1 MQCPHCHADGQD
13 GRFCKKCGKP
23 LDQDVSDMTR
33 VMPPLEAL
41 HEKPTETAPDDE
53 AQAAADALTEALD
66 EAEAGEE
73 QTATAPDAVAA
84 NTDTTDEGSPE
95 NDEASDEESPEDSE
109 AHDEEAAETDDAGEE
124 FSEDAE
130 ESSEENEA
138 ANKPQLPAFLLEE
151 DGDSDDL
158 SEDPMQ
164 ERRKKLLTATALII
178 GILLAAIA
186 AVYLFTD
193 FFDTTPQTDPAEQ
206 VKNADTIAP
215 DTSLAEDTIVGHWR
229 HYNEGS
235 VIEKIGTAQY
245 RWTIGDKVYPLDFAD
260 NKYTYEDENGNTY
273 IFVLTDAD
281 HIQLAASSDK
291 SGGLITNPAFE
302 SNYIAGRVGQDGT
315 MAESMSVN
323 GDAFNIVGK
332 TYAELA
338 GTYGP
343 GSLSVIGD
351 DQYIVFRGE
360 GGNFAVQ
367 FQGETVPLSA
377 QAQKDYDLTPLLS
390 GGQSYSVVPMSYD
403 NTTPVVDTTPNG
415 TSDPSTGGDTTT
427 GDGTTSTPPTVTVP
441 PTTTTPTTPGN
452 DSTTTTTPPATTT
465 TDDDEDEDTEYTV
478 EIPDMPTFPSTTAVA
493 TGVVW
498 ADLGFVI
505 KNAPS
510 TLSVEDLSAVLGI
523 ALEVGTAPANE
534 SGFAFYGMD
543 EGYFA
548 GTYAYGDHSFYISG
562 YGNSALAPDKTIL
575 FIQQIS

>member
-84 NTDTTDEGSPE
+84 DTDMTDEGSLE
-95 NDEASDEESPEDSE
+95 NDEASDEKSSEDSE
-109 AHDEEAAETDDAGEE
+109 AHDGEAAETDDAGEE
-124 FSEDAE
+124 SSEDAE

-390 GGQSYSVVPMSYD
+390 GSQSYSVVPMSYD

-452 DSTTTTTPPATTT
+452 DSTPPTTTT

>member
-84 NTDTTDEGSPE
+84 DTDATDEGSLE
-95 NDEASDEESPEDSE
+95 NDEASDEKSSEDSE
-109 AHDEEAAETDDAGEE
+109 AHDGEAAETDDAGEE
-124 FSEDAE
+124 SSEDAE

-403 NTTPVVDTTPNG
+403 NTTPNG
-415 TSDPSTGGDTTT
+415 TTDPSTGGDTTT

-452 DSTTTTTPPATTT
+452 DSTPPTTTT

>member
-84 NTDTTDEGSPE
+84 DTDATDEGSLE
-95 NDEASDEESPEDSE
+95 NDEASDEKSSEDSE
-109 AHDEEAAETDDAGEE
+109 AHDGEAAETDDAGEE
-124 FSEDAE
+124 SSEDAE

-245 RWTIGDKVYPLDFAD
+245 RWTIDDKVYPLDFAD

-390 GGQSYSVVPMSYD
+390 GSQSYSVVPMSYD
-403 NTTPVVDTTPNG
+403 NTTPNG
-415 TSDPSTGGDTTT
+415 TTDPSTGGDTTT

-452 DSTTTTTPPATTT
+452 DSTPPTTTT

>member
-84 NTDTTDEGSPE
+84 DTDATDEGSLK
-95 NDEASDEESPEDSE
+95 NDEASDEKSSEDSE
-109 AHDEEAAETDDAGEE
+109 AHDGEAAEADDAGEE
-124 FSEDAE
+124 SSEDAE

-390 GGQSYSVVPMSYD
+390 GSQSYSVVPMSYD
-403 NTTPVVDTTPNG
+403 NTTPNG
-415 TSDPSTGGDTTT
+415 TTDPSTGGDTTT

-452 DSTTTTTPPATTT
+452 DSTPPTTTT

>member
-84 NTDTTDEGSPE
+84 DTDATDEGSLE
-95 NDEASDEESPEDSE
+95 NDEASDEKSSEDSE
-109 AHDEEAAETDDAGEE
+109 AHDGEAAETDDAGEE
-124 FSEDAE
+124 SSEDAE

-390 GGQSYSVVPMSYD
+390 GSQSYSVVPMSYD

-415 TSDPSTGGDTTT
+415 PTDPSTGGDTTT

-441 PTTTTPTTPGN
+441 PTTTTPTTPP
-452 DSTTTTTPPATTT
+452 TTTI

>member
-84 NTDTTDEGSPE
+84 DTDATDEGSLE
-95 NDEASDEESPEDSE
+95 NDEASDEKSSEDSE
-109 AHDEEAAETDDAGEE
+109 AHDGEAAETDDAGEE
-124 FSEDAE
+124 SSEDAE

-229 HYNEGS
+229 HYNDGS

-390 GGQSYSVVPMSYD
+390 GSQSYSVVPMSYD

-415 TSDPSTGGDTTT
+415 TTDPSTGGDTTT

-441 PTTTTPTTPGN
+441 PTTTTPGN
-452 DSTTTTTPPATTT
+452 DSTTTTTPPTTTT

>member
-84 NTDTTDEGSPE
+84 DTDMTDEGSPE
-95 NDEASDEESPEDSE
+95 NDEASDEESSDDSE
-109 AHDEEAAETDDAGEE
+109 AHDEEATETDDAG
-124 FSEDAE
+124 E

-151 DGDSDDL
+151 DGGSDDL

-281 HIQLAASSDK
+281 HIQLAALSDK

-323 GDAFNIVGK
+323 GDAFGIVGK

-390 GGQSYSVVPMSYD
+390 GSQSYSVVPMSYD

-415 TSDPSTGGDTTT
+415 TTDPSTGGDTT

-452 DSTTTTTPPATTT
+452 DSTTTTTPPTTTT

>member
-84 NTDTTDEGSPE
+84 DTDATDEGSLE
-95 NDEASDEESPEDSE
+95 NDEASDEK
-109 AHDEEAAETDDAGEE
+109 
-124 FSEDAE
+124 
-130 ESSEENEA
+130 SSEENEA

-245 RWTIGDKVYPLDFAD
+245 RWTIGDKVYPLNFAD

-390 GGQSYSVVPMSYD
+390 GSQSYSVVPMSYD
-403 NTTPVVDTTPNG
+403 NTTPVVDSNPNG
-415 TSDPSTGGDTTT
+415 ASDPTTGDTTT
-427 GDGTTSTPPTVTVP
+427 GSTTDNTPTPP
-441 PTTTTPTTPGN
+441 
-452 DSTTTTTPPATTT
+452 STTTDGNTTT
-465 TDDDEDEDTEYTV
+465 NNGNGSSNSNSNDDDEEETEYTV
-478 EIPDMPTFPSTTAVA
+478 EIPDMPTFPSTSAVA

-505 KNAPS
+505 KNAPD
-510 TLSVEDLSAVLGI
+510 TLTVEDLSAVLGI

-534 SGFAFYGMD
+534 SGFSFYGMD

>member
-109 AHDEEAAETDDAGEE
+109 AHDEKAAETDDAGEE

-245 RWTIGDKVYPLDFAD
+245 RWTIGDKVYPLNFAD

-390 GGQSYSVVPMSYD
+390 GSQSYSVVPMSYD
-403 NTTPVVDTTPNG
+403 NTTPVVDSTPNG
-415 TSDPSTGGDTTT
+415 TTDPSTGGDTTT

-452 DSTTTTTPPATTT
+452 DSTTTTTTT

>member
-84 NTDTTDEGSPE
+84 DTDAT
-95 NDEASDEESPEDSE
+95 DEASDEKSSEDSE
-109 AHDEEAAETDDAGEE
+109 AHDGEAAETDDAGEE
-124 FSEDAE
+124 SSEDAE

-390 GGQSYSVVPMSYD
+390 GSQSYSVVPMSYD

-415 TSDPSTGGDTTT
+415 TTDPSTGGDTTT

-441 PTTTTPTTPGN
+441 PTTTTPTTPP
-452 DSTTTTTPPATTT
+452 TTTT

>member
-84 NTDTTDEGSPE
+84 DTDATDEGSLE
-95 NDEASDEESPEDSE
+95 NDEASDEKSSEDSE
-109 AHDEEAAETDDAGEE
+109 AHDGEAAETDDAGEE
-124 FSEDAE
+124 SSEDAE

-323 GDAFNIVGK
+323 GDAFGIVGK

-390 GGQSYSVVPMSYD
+390 GSQSYSVVPMSYD

-452 DSTTTTTPPATTT
+452 DSTPPTTTT

>member
-84 NTDTTDEGSPE
+84 DTDATDEGSLE
-95 NDEASDEESPEDSE
+95 NDEASDEKSSEDSE
-109 AHDEEAAETDDAGEE
+109 AHDGEAAETDDAGEE
-124 FSEDAE
+124 SSEDAE

-338 GTYGP
+338 GTFGP

-390 GGQSYSVVPMSYD
+390 GSQSYSVVPMSYD

-452 DSTTTTTPPATTT
+452 DSTTTTTTT

>member
-84 NTDTTDEGSPE
+84 DTDATDEGSLE
-95 NDEASDEESPEDSE
+95 NDEASDEKSSEDSE
-109 AHDEEAAETDDAGEE
+109 AHDGEAAETDDAGEE
-124 FSEDAE
+124 SSEDAE

-332 TYAELA
+332 TYAKLA

-390 GGQSYSVVPMSYD
+390 GSQSYSVVPMSYD
-403 NTTPVVDTTPNG
+403 NTTPNG
-415 TSDPSTGGDTTT
+415 TTDPSTGGDTTT

-452 DSTTTTTPPATTT
+452 DSTPPTTTT

>member
-23 LDQDVSDMTR
+23 LDQNVSDMTR

-84 NTDTTDEGSPE
+84 DTDATDEGSLE
-95 NDEASDEESPEDSE
+95 NDEASDEKSSEDSE
-109 AHDEEAAETDDAGEE
+109 AHDGEAAETDDAGEE
-124 FSEDAE
+124 SSEDAE

-245 RWTIGDKVYPLDFAD
+245 RWTIGDKVYPLNFAD

-390 GGQSYSVVPMSYD
+390 GSQSYSVVPMSYD

-415 TSDPSTGGDTTT
+415 TTDPTTGDTTT
-427 GDGTTSTPPTVTVP
+427 GSTTDNTPTPP
-441 PTTTTPTTPGN
+441 
-452 DSTTTTTPPATTT
+452 STTTDGNTTT
-465 TDDDEDEDTEYTV
+465 NNGNGSSNSNSNDDDEDEDTEYTV

>member
-84 NTDTTDEGSPE
+84 NTDTTDEGSLE
-95 NDEASDEESPEDSE
+95 NDEASDEKSSEDSE
-109 AHDEEAAETDDAGEE
+109 AHDGEAAETDDAGEE
-124 FSEDAE
+124 SSEDAE
-130 ESSEENEA
+130 ESSEENKA

-164 ERRKKLLTATALII
+164 ESRKKLLTATALII

-452 DSTTTTTPPATTT
+452 DSTPPTTTT

-505 KNAPS
+505 KNAPD
-510 TLSVEDLSAVLGI
+510 TLTVEDLSAVLGI

-534 SGFAFYGMD
+534 SGFSFYGMD

>member
-41 HEKPTETAPDDE
+41 HEKPTETVPDDE

-84 NTDTTDEGSPE
+84 DTDATDEGSLE
-95 NDEASDEESPEDSE
+95 NDEASDEK
-109 AHDEEAAETDDAGEE
+109 
-124 FSEDAE
+124 
-130 ESSEENEA
+130 SSEENEA

-390 GGQSYSVVPMSYD
+390 GSQSYSVVPMSYD

-427 GDGTTSTPPTVTVP
+427 GSTTDNTPTPP
-441 PTTTTPTTPGN
+441 
-452 DSTTTTTPPATTT
+452 STTTDGNTTT
-465 TDDDEDEDTEYTV
+465 NNGNGSSNSNSNDDDEEETEYTV
-478 EIPDMPTFPSTTAVA
+478 EIPDMPTFPSTSAVA

-505 KNAPS
+505 KNAPD
-510 TLSVEDLSAVLGI
+510 TLTVEDLSAVLGI

-534 SGFAFYGMD
+534 SGFSFYGMD

>member
-84 NTDTTDEGSPE
+84 DTNMTDEGSPE
-95 NDEASDEESPEDSE
+95 NDEASDEKSSEDSE
-109 AHDEEAAETDDAGEE
+109 AHDGEAAETDDAGEE
-124 FSEDAE
+124 SSEDAE

-390 GGQSYSVVPMSYD
+390 GSQSYSVVPMSYD
-403 NTTPVVDTTPNG
+403 NTTPNG
-415 TSDPSTGGDTTT
+415 TTDPSTGGDTTT

-452 DSTTTTTPPATTT
+452 DSTPPTTTT

>member
-33 VMPPLEAL
+33 VMPPLGAL

-84 NTDTTDEGSPE
+84 DTDATDEGSLE
-95 NDEASDEESPEDSE
+95 NDEASDEKSSEDSE
-109 AHDEEAAETDDAGEE
+109 AHDGEAAETDDAGEE
-124 FSEDAE
+124 SSEDAE

-343 GSLSVIGD
+343 GSLSVIGG

-390 GGQSYSVVPMSYD
+390 GSQSYSVVPMSYD

-415 TSDPSTGGDTTT
+415 TTDPSTGGDTTT

-441 PTTTTPTTPGN
+441 PTTTTPTTPP
-452 DSTTTTTPPATTT
+452 TTTI

>member
-84 NTDTTDEGSPE
+84 DTDTTDEGSPE
-95 NDEASDEESPEDSE
+95 NAEASDEESSDDSE
-109 AHDEEAAETDDAGEE
+109 AHDEEATETDDAGEAS
-124 FSEDAE
+124 SEDAE

-164 ERRKKLLTATALII
+164 ERRKKLLTASALII

-390 GGQSYSVVPMSYD
+390 GSQSYSVVPMSYD
-403 NTTPVVDTTPNG
+403 NTTPNG
-415 TSDPSTGGDTTT
+415 TTDPSTGGDTTT

-452 DSTTTTTPPATTT
+452 DSTPPTTTT

>member
-151 DGDSDDL
+151 DGDGDDL

-390 GGQSYSVVPMSYD
+390 GSQSYSVVPMSYD
-403 NTTPVVDTTPNG
+403 NTTPNG
-415 TSDPSTGGDTTT
+415 TTDPSTGGDTTT

-452 DSTTTTTPPATTT
+452 DSTPPTTTT

-498 ADLGFVI
+498 TDLGFVI

-510 TLSVEDLSAVLGI
+510 TLSVKDLSAVLGI

>member
-84 NTDTTDEGSPE
+84 DTDATDEGSLE
-95 NDEASDEESPEDSE
+95 NDEASDEKSSEDSE
-109 AHDEEAAETDDAGEE
+109 AHDGEAAETDDAGEE
-124 FSEDAE
+124 SSEDAE

-390 GGQSYSVVPMSYD
+390 GSQSYSVVPMSYD
-403 NTTPVVDTTPNG
+403 NTTPNSTT
-415 TSDPSTGGDTTT
+415 DPSTGGDTTT

-452 DSTTTTTPPATTT
+452 DSTTTTTPPTTTT

>member
-84 NTDTTDEGSPE
+84 DTDATDEGSLE
-95 NDEASDEESPEDSE
+95 NDEASDEKSSEDSE
-109 AHDEEAAETDDAGEE
+109 AHDGEAAETDDAGEE
-124 FSEDAE
+124 SSEDAE

-390 GGQSYSVVPMSYD
+390 GSQGYGVVPMSYD
-403 NTTPVVDTTPNG
+403 NTTPNG
-415 TSDPSTGGDTTT
+415 TTDPSTGGDTTT

-452 DSTTTTTPPATTT
+452 DSTTTTTPPTTTT
-465 TDDDEDEDTEYTV
+465 TDGDEDEDTEYTV

>member
-23 LDQDVSDMTR
+23 LDQNVSDMTR

-109 AHDEEAAETDDAGEE
+109 AHDEEAAEPDDAGEE

-390 GGQSYSVVPMSYD
+390 GSQSYSVVPMSYD
-403 NTTPVVDTTPNG
+403 NTTPNG
-415 TSDPSTGGDTTT
+415 TTDPSTGGDTTT

-452 DSTTTTTPPATTT
+452 DSTPPTTTT

>member
-23 LDQDVSDMTR
+23 LDQDISDMTR

-41 HEKPTETAPDDE
+41 HEKPTETTPDGE

-84 NTDTTDEGSPE
+84 DTDMTDEGSLE
-95 NDEASDEESPEDSE
+95 NDEASDEESSEDSE
-109 AHDEEAAETDDAGEE
+109 AHDGEAAETDDAGEE
-124 FSEDAE
+124 SSEDAE

-138 ANKPQLPAFLLEE
+138 ANKLQLPAFLLEE

-193 FFDTTPQTDPAEQ
+193 FFDTTPQIDPAEQ

-338 GTYGP
+338 GTFGP

-351 DQYIVFRGE
+351 NQYIIFRGE

-367 FQGETVPLSA
+367 FEGETVPLAADA
-377 QAQKDYDLTPLLS
+377 QRYIELTPLRAS
-390 GGQSYSVVPMSYD
+390 TPGYSVTPLSYD
-403 NTTPVVDTTPNG
+403 NTTPVVDSNPNG
-415 TSDPSTGGDTTT
+415 ASDPTTGDTTT
-427 GDGTTSTPPTVTVP
+427 GSTTDNTPTPP
-441 PTTTTPTTPGN
+441 
-452 DSTTTTTPPATTT
+452 STTTDGNTTT
-465 TDDDEDEDTEYTV
+465 NNGNGSSNSNSNDDDEEETEYTV
-478 EIPDMPTFPSTTAVA
+478 EIPDMPTFPSTSAVA
-493 TGVVW
+493 TGVIW

-505 KNAPS
+505 KNAPD
-510 TLSVEDLSAVLGI
+510 TLTVEDLSAVLGI

-534 SGFAFYGMD
+534 SGFSFYGMD

>member
-390 GGQSYSVVPMSYD
+390 GSQSYSVVPMSYD
-403 NTTPVVDTTPNG
+403 NTTPNG
-415 TSDPSTGGDTTT
+415 TADPSTGGDTTT

-452 DSTTTTTPPATTT
+452 DSTPPTTTT

>member
-84 NTDTTDEGSPE
+84 DTDATDEGSLE
-95 NDEASDEESPEDSE
+95 NDEASDEKSSEDSE
-109 AHDEEAAETDDAGEE
+109 AHDGEAAETDDAGEE
-124 FSEDAE
+124 SSEDAE

-193 FFDTTPQTDPAEQ
+193 FFDTSPQTDPAEQ

-390 GGQSYSVVPMSYD
+390 GSQSYSVVPMSYD

-452 DSTTTTTPPATTT
+452 DSTPPTTTT

>member
-84 NTDTTDEGSPE
+84 DTDATDEGSL
-95 NDEASDEESPEDSE
+95 
-109 AHDEEAAETDDAGEE
+109 
-124 FSEDAE
+124 
-130 ESSEENEA
+130 ENEA

-245 RWTIGDKVYPLDFAD
+245 RWTIGDKVYPLNFAD
-260 NKYTYEDENGNTY
+260 NKYTYADENGNTY

-390 GGQSYSVVPMSYD
+390 GSQSYSVVPMSYD

-415 TSDPSTGGDTTT
+415 TTDPSTGGDTS
-427 GDGTTSTPPTVTVP
+427 GSGTS
-441 PTTTTPTTPGN
+441 GG
-452 DSTTTTTPPATTT
+452 STTNGGTTTPPPSTT
-465 TDDDEDEDTEYTV
+465 TDNNTTTNDEEEETEYTV

-498 ADLGFVI
+498 ADLGVVI
-505 KNAPS
+505 NNAPD
-510 TLSVEDLSAVLGI
+510 TMTVEDLSAVLGI
-523 ALEVGTAPANE
+523 ALEVGTAPAND
-534 SGFAFYGMD
+534 SGFSFYGMD

>member
-84 NTDTTDEGSPE
+84 DTDATDEGSLE
-95 NDEASDEESPEDSE
+95 NDEASDEKSSEDSE
-109 AHDEEAAETDDAGEE
+109 AHDGEAAETDDAGEE
-124 FSEDAE
+124 SSEDAE

-390 GGQSYSVVPMSYD
+390 GSQSYSVVPMSYD
-403 NTTPVVDTTPNG
+403 NTTPNG
-415 TSDPSTGGDTTT
+415 TTDPSTGGDTTT

-452 DSTTTTTPPATTT
+452 DSTPPTTTT

-505 KNAPS
+505 KNAPD
-510 TLSVEDLSAVLGI
+510 TLTVEDLSAVLGI

-534 SGFAFYGMD
+534 SGFSFYGMD

>member
-84 NTDTTDEGSPE
+84 DTDTTDEGSLE
-95 NDEASDEESPEDSE
+95 NAEASDEESSDDSE
-109 AHDEEAAETDDAGEE
+109 AHDEEATETDDAGEAS
-124 FSEDAE
+124 SEDAE

-377 QAQKDYDLTPLLS
+377 QAQKDCDLTPLLS
-390 GGQSYSVVPMSYD
+390 GSQSYSVVPMSYD
-403 NTTPVVDTTPNG
+403 NTTPNG
-415 TSDPSTGGDTTT
+415 TTDPSTGGDTTT

-452 DSTTTTTPPATTT
+452 DSTTTTTPPTTTT

>member
-66 EAEAGEE
+66 EAEAGEK

-84 NTDTTDEGSPE
+84 DTDATDEGSLE
-95 NDEASDEESPEDSE
+95 NDEASDEKSSEDSE
-109 AHDEEAAETDDAGEE
+109 AHDGEAAETDDAGEE
-124 FSEDAE
+124 SSEDAE

-390 GGQSYSVVPMSYD
+390 GSQSYSVVPMSYD
-403 NTTPVVDTTPNG
+403 NTTPNG
-415 TSDPSTGGDTTT
+415 TTDPSTGGDTTT

-452 DSTTTTTPPATTT
+452 DSTTTTTPPTTTT

>member
-84 NTDTTDEGSPE
+84 DTDATDEGSLE
-95 NDEASDEESPEDSE
+95 NDEASDEKSSEDSE
-109 AHDEEAAETDDAGEE
+109 AHDGEAAETDDAG
-124 FSEDAE
+124 E

-245 RWTIGDKVYPLDFAD
+245 RWTIGDKVYPLNFAD
-260 NKYTYEDENGNTY
+260 NKYTYADENGNTY

-390 GGQSYSVVPMSYD
+390 GSQSYSVVPMSYD

-415 TSDPSTGGDTTT
+415 TTDPTTGDTTT
-427 GDGTTSTPPTVTVP
+427 GSTTDNTPTPP
-441 PTTTTPTTPGN
+441 
-452 DSTTTTTPPATTT
+452 STTTDGNTTT
-465 TDDDEDEDTEYTV
+465 NNGNGSSNSNSNDDDEEETEYTV
-478 EIPDMPTFPSTTAVA
+478 EIPDMPTFPSTSAVA

-505 KNAPS
+505 KNAPD
-510 TLSVEDLSAVLGI
+510 TLTVEDLSAVLGI

-534 SGFAFYGMD
+534 SGFSFYGMD

>member
-23 LDQDVSDMTR
+23 LDQDASDMTR

-84 NTDTTDEGSPE
+84 DTDATDEGSLE
-95 NDEASDEESPEDSE
+95 NDEASDEK
-109 AHDEEAAETDDAGEE
+109 
-124 FSEDAE
+124 
-130 ESSEENEA
+130 SSEENEA

-260 NKYTYEDENGNTY
+260 NKYTYADENGNTY

-390 GGQSYSVVPMSYD
+390 GSQSYSVVPMSYD

-415 TSDPSTGGDTTT
+415 TTDPSTGGDTS
-427 GDGTTSTPPTVTVP
+427 GSGTS
-441 PTTTTPTTPGN
+441 GG
-452 DSTTTTTPPATTT
+452 STTNGGTTTPPPSTT
-465 TDDDEDEDTEYTV
+465 TDNNTTTNNEEEEETEYTV
-478 EIPDMPTFPSTTAVA
+478 EIPDMPTFPSTSAVA

-505 KNAPS
+505 NNAPD
-510 TLSVEDLSAVLGI
+510 TMTVEDLSAVLGI
-523 ALEVGTAPANE
+523 ALEVGTAPAND
-534 SGFAFYGMD
+534 SGFSFYGMD

>member
-41 HEKPTETAPDDE
+41 RTPPADAASDDE

-84 NTDTTDEGSPE
+84 DTDATDEGSLE
-95 NDEASDEESPEDSE
+95 NDEASDEKSSEDSE
-109 AHDEEAAETDDAGEE
+109 ARDEEAAETDDAGEE
-124 FSEDAE
+124 SSEDAE

-390 GGQSYSVVPMSYD
+390 GSQSYSVVPMSYD

-415 TSDPSTGGDTTT
+415 TTDPTTGDTTT
-427 GDGTTSTPPTVTVP
+427 GSTTDNTPTPP
-441 PTTTTPTTPGN
+441 
-452 DSTTTTTPPATTT
+452 STTTDGNTTT
-465 TDDDEDEDTEYTV
+465 NNGNGSSNSNSNDDDEEETEYTV
-478 EIPDMPTFPSTTAVA
+478 EIPDMPTFPSTSAVA

-505 KNAPS
+505 KNAPD
-510 TLSVEDLSAVLGI
+510 TLTVEDLSAVLGI

-534 SGFAFYGMD
+534 SGFSFYGMD

>member
-84 NTDTTDEGSPE
+84 DTDATDEGSLE
-95 NDEASDEESPEDSE
+95 NDEASDEKSSEDSE
-109 AHDEEAAETDDAGEE
+109 AHDGEAAETDDAGEE
-124 FSEDAE
+124 SSEDAE

-390 GGQSYSVVPMSYD
+390 GSQSYSVVPMSYD

-452 DSTTTTTPPATTT
+452 DSTPPTTTT

>member
-23 LDQDVSDMTR
+23 LDQGVSDMTR

-84 NTDTTDEGSPE
+84 DTDATDEGSLE
-95 NDEASDEESPEDSE
+95 NAEASDEESSEDSE
-109 AHDEEAAETDDAGEE
+109 AHDGEAAETDDAGEE
-124 FSEDAE
+124 SSEDAE

-260 NKYTYEDENGNTY
+260 NKYTYEDENGSTY

-343 GSLSVIGD
+343 GFLSVIGD

-390 GGQSYSVVPMSYD
+390 GSQSYSVVPMSYD

-415 TSDPSTGGDTTT
+415 TTDPTTGDTTT
-427 GDGTTSTPPTVTVP
+427 GSTTDNTPTPP
-441 PTTTTPTTPGN
+441 
-452 DSTTTTTPPATTT
+452 STTTDGNTTT
-465 TDDDEDEDTEYTV
+465 NNGNGSSNSNSNDDDEEETEYTV
-478 EIPDMPTFPSTTAVA
+478 EIPDMPTFPSTSAVA

>member
-84 NTDTTDEGSPE
+84 DTDTTDEGSPE
-95 NDEASDEESPEDSE
+95 NAEASDEESSDDSE
-109 AHDEEAAETDDAGEE
+109 AHDEEATETDDAGEAS
-124 FSEDAE
+124 SEDAE

-390 GGQSYSVVPMSYD
+390 GSQSYSVVPMSYD
-403 NTTPVVDTTPNG
+403 NTTPNG

-452 DSTTTTTPPATTT
+452 DSTPPTTTT

-478 EIPDMPTFPSTTAVA
+478 EIPDMPTFPSTSAVA

-505 KNAPS
+505 KNAPD
-510 TLSVEDLSAVLGI
+510 TLTVEDLSAVLGI

-534 SGFAFYGMD
+534 SGFSFYGMD

>member
-84 NTDTTDEGSPE
+84 DTDATDEGSLE
-95 NDEASDEESPEDSE
+95 NDEASDEKSPEDSE
-109 AHDEEAAETDDAGEE
+109 AHDEEASETDDAGEE
-124 FSEDAE
+124 SSEDAE

-245 RWTIGDKVYPLDFAD
+245 RWTIGDKVYPLNFAD

-315 MAESMSVN
+315 MAQSMSVN
-323 GDAFNIVGK
+323 GDAFGIVGK

-338 GTYGP
+338 GTFGP

-390 GGQSYSVVPMSYD
+390 GSQSYSVVPMSYD

-452 DSTTTTTPPATTT
+452 DSTTTTTTT

>member
-23 LDQDVSDMTR
+23 LDQDASDMTR

-41 HEKPTETAPDDE
+41 HEKPTENAPDDE

-84 NTDTTDEGSPE
+84 DTDMTDEGSPE
-95 NDEASDEESPEDSE
+95 ND
-109 AHDEEAAETDDAGEE
+109 DAL
-124 FSEDAE
+124 AE

-390 GGQSYSVVPMSYD
+390 GSQSYSVVPMSYD

-427 GDGTTSTPPTVTVP
+427 GSTTDNTPTPP
-441 PTTTTPTTPGN
+441 
-452 DSTTTTTPPATTT
+452 STTTDGNTTT
-465 TDDDEDEDTEYTV
+465 NNGNGSSNSNSNDDDEEETEYTV
-478 EIPDMPTFPSTTAVA
+478 EIPDMPTFPSTSAVA

-505 KNAPS
+505 KNAPD
-510 TLSVEDLSAVLGI
+510 TLTVEDLSAVLGI

-534 SGFAFYGMD
+534 SGFSFYGMD

>member
-84 NTDTTDEGSPE
+84 DTDTTDEGSPE

-390 GGQSYSVVPMSYD
+390 GSQSYSVVPMSYD
-403 NTTPVVDTTPNG
+403 NTTPNG
-415 TSDPSTGGDTTT
+415 TTDPSTGGDTTT
-427 GDGTTSTPPTVTVP
+427 GDGTTSTPPAVTVP

-452 DSTTTTTPPATTT
+452 DSTPPTTTT

>member
-41 HEKPTETAPDDE
+41 YEKPTETAPDDE

-84 NTDTTDEGSPE
+84 DTDTTDEGSPE
-95 NDEASDEESPEDSE
+95 NDEASDEESSEDSE

-390 GGQSYSVVPMSYD
+390 GSQSYSVVPMSYD
-403 NTTPVVDTTPNG
+403 NTTPNG

-452 DSTTTTTPPATTT
+452 DSTTTTTPPTTTT

-493 TGVVW
+493 IGVVW